1 MPKDYG
7 TLAPNQIRRRD
18 RVVDDDAWIHQF
30 LETAPVGILA
40 TNDGEQPFINS
51 NLFVFDAAENAIYL
65 HTARVG
71 RTRSNVDNNV
81 DNGADGGEDTGIP
94 ACFHIMQMGRLLP
107 ASRALEFSIEYA
119 GVTAFGNLSIVTEP
133 EATKRC
139 LQLIMDK
146 YAPHLRPDQDYEPA
160 TADDLKRTSVYKLAI
175 DSWSGKRKVV
185 DAGFPGAYYYSD
197 VVKLDDEGMIR
208 AEVATTK

>member
-7 TLAPNQIRRRD
+7 TLAPNQVRRRD
-18 RVVDDDAWIHQF
+18 RVVEDDAWIHTF
-30 LETAPVGILA
+30 LETAPLGILA

-71 RTRSNVDNNV
+71 RTRSNVDNGVNER
-81 DNGADGGEDTGIP
+81 EDTGIP
-94 ACFHIMQMGRLLP
+94 ACFHIMQMGRVLP
-107 ASRALEFSIEYA
+107 ADRALEFSIEYA
-119 GVTAFGNLSIVTEP
+119 GVTAFGPLTIVS
-133 EATKRC
+133 EADEAKHC
-139 LQLIMDK
+139 LQRIMDK
-146 YAPHLRPDQDYEPA
+146 YAPHLRPERDYEAA

-185 DAGFPGAYYYSD
+185 ADDFPGAFYYSE
-197 VVKLDDEGMIR
+197 VVKVDDEGMIR
-208 AEVATTK
+208 VDLPNAK

>member
-7 TLAPNQIRRRD
+7 TLAPNQVRRRD
-18 RVVDDDAWIHQF
+18 RVIDDEAWIHTF

-51 NLFVFDAAENAIYL
+51 NLFVFDAAENAIYT

-71 RTRSNVDNNV
+71 RTRSNTD
-81 DNGADGGEDTGIP
+81 AGEDAGIP
-94 ACFHIMQMGRLLP
+94 ACFHIMQMGRVLP

-119 GVTAFGNLSIVTEP
+119 GVTAFGRLTIVSEP
-133 EATKRC
+133 EETQRC

-185 DAGFPGAYYYSD
+185 DDDFPGAFYYSD
-197 VVKLDDEGMIR
+197 VVKVDDEGMIR
-208 AEVATTK
+208 AEVVASE